1 MADIGFQDGIKGF
14 VDWVRKVDPSVKYRP
29 VDKRPSDPSQWYWLE
44 KIETRLLRHLKDEH
58 DAANDSE
65 PPPPPPEDPPP
76 PPPPP
81 IAKRL
86 APMTHYGVP
95 RADARYCVRAAG
107 VTDIGGGKFRDEG
120 GFTYSENG
128 LCDGGRSGK
137 FVSVLK
143 PADSMD
149 GLEPCDGYTK
159 DGRVF
164 PPWPAESYEV

>member
-1 MADIGFQDGIKGF
+1 
-14 VDWVRKVDPSVKYRP
+14 
-29 VDKRPSDPSQWYWLE
+29 
-44 KIETRLLRHLKDEH
+44 
-58 DAANDSE
+58 
-65 PPPPPPEDPPP
+65 
-76 PPPPP
+76 
-81 IAKRL
+81 
-86 APMTHYGVP
+86 MTHYGVP

>member
-1 MADIGFQDGIKGF
+1 MAQKIGYNDGIDGF
-14 VDWVRKVDPSVKYRP
+14 VGWVRKISLGLARYRP
-29 VDKRPSDPSQWYWLE
+29 IDQRPPSLSQWFWLE
-44 KIETRLLRHLKDEH
+44 KIERTLRILKDAH
-58 DAANDSE
+58 DAAIVE

-76 PPPPP
+76 PPPPTT
-81 IAKRL
+81 KRL
-86 APMTHYGVP
+86 APMTHYTTP
-95 RADARYCVRAAG
+95 RADARYCVRAPG

-149 GLEPCDGYTK
+149 GLEPCDGYEK

-164 PPWPAESYEV
+164 PPWPPESYEV